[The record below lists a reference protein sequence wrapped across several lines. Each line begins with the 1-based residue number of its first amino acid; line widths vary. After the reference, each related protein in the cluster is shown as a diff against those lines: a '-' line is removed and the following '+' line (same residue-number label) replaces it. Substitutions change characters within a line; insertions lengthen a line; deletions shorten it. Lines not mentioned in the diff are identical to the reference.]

1 MELATP
7 VTLTIDGT
15 ELTLTQLEP
24 VFIDDS
30 AHKLV
35 LARLHP
41 ALRPLMLWR
50 GDDYAMIGDWTQAQA
65 EAKILEL
72 LGDNQQEAL
81 HALSGF
87 TVA

>member
-7 VTLTIDGT
+7 VTLTVDGV
-15 ELTLTQLEP
+15 EFTLAQLEP

-30 AHKLV
+30 ARKLV

-50 GDDYAMIGDWTQAQA
+50 GENYAEIGDWTQAQA

-72 LGDNQQEAL
+72 LGENQQAAL
-81 HALSGF
+81 QALSGF

>member
-7 VTLTIDGT
+7 VTLTVDNA

-24 VFIDDS
+24 VLIDDS
-30 AHKLV
+30 ARKLV

-41 ALRPLMLWR
+41 VLRPIMLWR
-50 GDDYAMIGDWTQAQA
+50 GANYDEIGDWTQAQA

>member
-7 VTLTIDGT
+7 VTLTIAGE
-15 ELTLTQLEP
+15 ELVLDTLAP

-30 AHKLV
+30 ARKLV

-41 ALRPLMLWR
+41 VLRPLMLWR
-50 GDDYAMIGDWTQAQA
+50 GANYDEIGDWTQAQA
-65 EAKILEL
+65 ESKILEL
-72 LGDNQQEAL
+72 LGDNQQETL
-81 HALSGF
+81 QALSGF